1 MVVLIM
7 DKVLDLVNSF
17 EKENGNLFKDLDE
30 ISFINSKKV
39 LKAFKDNNVNESDF
53 AGTNGYGYDDAGR
66 DKIEAVF
73 AEVLGGEDALVRPQL
88 ISGTHALTVCFFGLL
103 RPGDMLLSIN
113 GKPYDTLDEVI
124 GIRENPSSL
133 KAFRV
138 NYNQIDL
145 VNNDFDYDKIRD
157 YLSKN
162 KVKVIEIQR
171 SVGYANR
178 DTISIEKVE
187 RVCNLI
193 KSVSPDTIIM
203 VDNCYCE
210 FVSTKEPI
218 EVGADIMVGSL
229 IKNLGAGI
237 ASTGAYIV
245 GRRDLVNLCSQRLT
259 APGEGKQ
266 IGPSLGSNRSFLQGI
281 YMAPQAVVNALKTG
295 MLASYIL
302 EKLGVEVYPKYNEVR
317 SDIVTRIIFNDKDK
331 LIKFVQGIQGASA
344 IDSNVLPIPVATP
357 GYDDEIIM
365 ASGSFT
371 QGSSIEI
378 SCDGPVRS
386 PYIAYLQGG
395 ITYDY
400 GKLAVINA
408 ISNILKNND

>member
-1 MVVLIM
+1 MNNILKLIEEFESNNQE
-7 DKVLDLVNSF
+7 KFKELD
-17 EKENGNLFKDLDE
+17 D
-30 ISFINSKKV
+30 ISFLNSKKV
-39 LKAFKDNNVNESDF
+39 LTSFRENNVNALDF
-53 AGTNGYGYDDAGR
+53 CGTNGYGYDDIGR
-66 DKIEAVF
+66 DKIERIF
-73 AEVLGGEDALVRPQL
+73 ADVLGGEDALVRPQL

-103 RPGDMLLSIN
+103 RPGDTLLSIN

-124 GIRENPSSL
+124 GLRENPSSL
-133 KAFRV
+133 KAFQV
-138 NYNQIDL
+138 KYDQIAL
-145 VNNDFDYDKIRD
+145 VNNDFDYNKIAA
-157 YLSKN
+157 YLKTN
-162 KVKVIEIQR
+162 PVKVIEIQR

-178 DTISIEKVE
+178 DTIDIEKIAK
-187 RVCNLI
+187 VCKLI
-193 KSVSPDTIIM
+193 KEVSPKTIIM

-210 FVSTKEPI
+210 FVSTKEPLN
-218 EVGADIMVGSL
+218 VGADIMVGSL

-245 GRRDLVNLCSQRLT
+245 GRKDLVSLCAERLT
-259 APGEGKQ
+259 APGEGKD
-266 IGPSLGSNRSFLQGI
+266 IGPSLGLNRSFLQGI

-302 EKLGVEVYPKYNEVR
+302 EKLGVGVYPKYNDTR

-331 LIKFVQGIQGASA
+331 LIKFVQGIQMFSA

-371 QGSSIEI
+371 QGSSIEV

-408 ISNILKNND
+408 IKNILDNNN

>member
-1 MVVLIM
+1 M
-7 DKVLDLVNSF
+7 DKVLDLVNNF

-133 KAFRV
+133 KAFKV

-145 VNNDFDYDKIRD
+145 LNNDFDYDKIRD

-245 GRRDLVNLCSQRLT
+245 GRKDLVNLCSQRLT

-378 SCDGPVRS
+378 SCDGPIRS

>member
-1 MVVLIM
+1 M
-7 DKVLDLVNSF
+7 DKVLELVNSF
-17 EKENGNLFKDLDE
+17 ERENGELFKRLEE
-30 ISFINSKKV
+30 INFINCKKV
-39 LKAFKDNNVNESDF
+39 LTAFKNNNVNESDF
-53 AGTNGYGYDDAGR
+53 AGTNGYGYDDTGR
-66 DKIEAVF
+66 DKIERVF
-73 AEVLGGEDALVRPQL
+73 AEVLGGEEALVRPQL

-103 RPGDMLLSIN
+103 RPGDTLLSIN
-113 GKPYDTLDEVI
+113 GKPYDTLDCVI

-133 KAFRV
+133 KAFNV
-138 NYNQIDL
+138 NYAQIDL
-145 VNNDFDYDKIRD
+145 VNNDFDYDKIKD
-157 YLSKN
+157 YLKSN

-178 DTISIEKVE
+178 DTLSIEKIE
-187 RVCNLI
+187 KVCKVI
-193 KSVSPDTIIM
+193 KKVSPMTIIM

-210 FVSTKEPI
+210 FVSTKEPL

-245 GRRDLVNLCSQRLT
+245 GRSDLVNLCSERLT
-259 APGEGKQ
+259 APGEGKE
-266 IGPSLGSNRSFLQGI
+266 IGPSLGLNRFFLQGI
-281 YMAPQAVVNALKTG
+281 YMAPQAVVSALKTG

-302 EKLGVEVYPKYNEVR
+302 ENLGIEVYPKYNETR
-317 SDIVTRIIFNDKDK
+317 SDIVTRIIFKNKEK
-331 LIKFVQGIQGASA
+331 LIKFVQGIQMSSA

-378 SCDGPVRS
+378 SCDGPIRS

-395 ITYDY
+395 ITYNY

-408 ISNILKNND
+408 VKNILDNNI

>member
-1 MVVLIM
+1 MMAI
-7 DKVLDLVNSF
+7 VLDLVNSF
-17 EKENGNLFKDLDE
+17 EKANGHLFKDLDE

>member
-1 MVVLIM
+1 M

-133 KAFRV
+133 KAFKV

-187 RVCNLI
+187 MVCNLI
-193 KSVSPDTIIM
+193 KSVSPNTIIM

-245 GRRDLVNLCSQRLT
+245 GRKDLVNLCSQRLT

-302 EKLGVEVYPKYNEVR
+302 EKLGIEVYPKYNEVR

>member
-1 MVVLIM
+1 M

-357 GYDDEIIM
+357 GYDYEIIM

>member
-1 MVVLIM
+1 M
-7 DKVLDLVNSF
+7 DKVLELVQKF
-17 EKENGNLFKDLDE
+17 ENENNELFKRLDE

-39 LKAFKDNNVNESDF
+39 LKAFKENNVNASDF
-53 AGTNGYGYDDAGR
+53 AGTNGYGYDDSGR
-66 DKIEAVF
+66 DKIERVF
-73 AEVLGGEDALVRPQL
+73 ADVLGGEDALVRPQL

-103 RPGDMLLSIN
+103 RPGDTLLSIN

-124 GIRENPSSL
+124 GIRENSSSL
-133 KAFRV
+133 KAFKV
-138 NYNQIDL
+138 NYDQIDL
-145 VNNDFDYDKIRD
+145 VDNDFDYDKIKD
-157 YLSKN
+157 YLSSH

-178 DTISIEKVE
+178 DTLSIEKLAN
-187 RVCNLI
+187 VCKLI
-193 KSVSPDTIIM
+193 KSVSPETIIM

-210 FVSTKEPI
+210 FVSTEEPLS
-218 EVGADIMVGSL
+218 VGADIMVGSL

-245 GRRDLVNLCSQRLT
+245 GRADLVHLCSERLT
-259 APGEGKQ
+259 APGEGKE
-266 IGPSLGSNRSFLQGI
+266 IGPSLGINRSFLQGI
-281 YMAPQAVVNALKTG
+281 YMAPAAVISSIKTG
-295 MLASYIL
+295 MLASFIL
-302 EKLGVEVYPKYNEVR
+302 GNLGYEVYPKYNDIR
-317 SDIVTRIIFNDKDK
+317 SDIVTRIIFNDKEK
-331 LIKFVQGIQGASA
+331 LIKFVQGIQGSSA
-344 IDSNVLPIPVATP
+344 VDSNVLPIPVATP

-371 QGSSIEI
+371 QGSSIEV

-400 GKLAVINA
+400 GKMAVINA
-408 ISNILKNND
+408 VNNILK

>member
-1 MVVLIM
+1 M

-66 DKIEAVF
+66 DKIETVF

-133 KAFRV
+133 KAFKV

-259 APGEGKQ
+259 APGEGKE
-266 IGPSLGSNRSFLQGI
+266 IGPSLGINRSFLQGI

-331 LIKFVQGIQGASA
+331 LIKFVQGIQEASA

>member
-1 MVVLIM
+1 M

-133 KAFRV
+133 KAFKV
-138 NYNQIDL
+138 NYAQIDL

-245 GRRDLVNLCSQRLT
+245 GRKDLVNLCSQRLT

>member
-1 MVVLIM
+1 M

-133 KAFRV
+133 KAFKV

-259 APGEGKQ
+259 APGEGKE

>member
-1 MVVLIM
+1 M

-73 AEVLGGEDALVRPQL
+73 AEVLGGEDALVRSQL

>member
-1 MVVLIM
+1 M

-17 EKENGNLFKDLDE
+17 EKENVNLFKDLDE

-66 DKIEAVF
+66 DKIEAIF

-218 EVGADIMVGSL
+218 EVGADIMV
-229 IKNLGAGI
+229 
-237 ASTGAYIV
+237 
-245 GRRDLVNLCSQRLT
+245 LT
-259 APGEGKQ
+259 
-266 IGPSLGSNRSFLQGI
+266 SC
-281 YMAPQAVVNALKTG
+281 
-295 MLASYIL
+295 
-302 EKLGVEVYPKYNEVR
+302 GV
-317 SDIVTRIIFNDKDK
+317 
-331 LIKFVQGIQGASA
+331 
-344 IDSNVLPIPVATP
+344 
-357 GYDDEIIM
+357 
-365 ASGSFT
+365 
-371 QGSSIEI
+371 
-378 SCDGPVRS
+378 
-386 PYIAYLQGG
+386 
-395 ITYDY
+395 
-400 GKLAVINA
+400 
-408 ISNILKNND
+408 

>member
-1 MVVLIM
+1 M

-17 EKENGNLFKDLDE
+17 EKENVNLFKDLDE

>member
-1 MVVLIM
+1 M

-133 KAFRV
+133 KAFKV

-145 VNNDFDYDKIRD
+145 VNNDFDYDKIKD

-378 SCDGPVRS
+378 SCDGPIRS

>member
-133 KAFRV
+133 KAFKV

-237 ASTGAYIV
+237 ASIGAYIV

-378 SCDGPVRS
+378 SCDGPIRS

>member
-1 MVVLIM
+1 M

-237 ASTGAYIV
+237 ASTGAYIA

>member
-1 MVVLIM
+1 M

-30 ISFINSKKV
+30 ISFLNSKKV

-73 AEVLGGEDALVRPQL
+73 AEVLGSEDALVRPQL

-113 GKPYDTLDEVI
+113 GNPYDTLDEVI

-133 KAFRV
+133 KAFKV

-187 RVCNLI
+187 KVCNLI

-237 ASTGAYIV
+237 ASTGAYIA
-245 GRRDLVNLCSQRLT
+245 GRRDLVNLCSERLT
-259 APGEGKQ
+259 APGEGKE
-266 IGPSLGSNRSFLQGI
+266 IGPSLGINRSFLQGI

-331 LIKFVQGIQGASA
+331 LIKFVQGIQGSSA

>member
-1 MVVLIM
+1 M

-53 AGTNGYGYDDAGR
+53 AGTNGYGYYDAGR

-133 KAFRV
+133 KAFKV

>member
-1 MVVLIM
+1 M

-133 KAFRV
+133 KAFKV

-171 SVGYANR
+171 SVGYDNR

-266 IGPSLGSNRSFLQGI
+266 IGPSLGSNSSFLQGI

>member
-1 MVVLIM
+1 M

-133 KAFRV
+133 KAFKV
-138 NYNQIDL
+138 NYAQIDL

-266 IGPSLGSNRSFLQGI
+266 MGPSLGSNRSFLQGI

-378 SCDGPVRS
+378 SCDGPIRS

>member
-1 MVVLIM
+1 M

-133 KAFRV
+133 KAFKV

-245 GRRDLVNLCSQRLT
+245 GRRDLVNLCSERLT

-317 SDIVTRIIFNDKDK
+317 SDIVTRIIFNNKDK

-378 SCDGPVRS
+378 SCDGPIRS

>member
-1 MVVLIM
+1 MVNII
-7 DKVLDLVNSF
+7 DLVQKF
-17 EKENGNLFKDLDE
+17 ENENTELFQKLDE

-39 LKAFKDNNVNESDF
+39 LKAFKENNVNASDF
-53 AGTNGYGYDDAGR
+53 AGTNGYGYDDTGR
-66 DKIEAVF
+66 DKIERVF
-73 AEVLGGEDALVRPQL
+73 ADVLGGEDALVRPQL

-103 RPGDMLLSIN
+103 RPGDTLLSIN

-124 GIRENPSSL
+124 GIKENPSSL
-133 KAFRV
+133 KAFKV
-138 NYNQIDL
+138 NYDQIDL
-145 VNNDFDYDKIRD
+145 VNNDFDYDKIKD
-157 YLSKN
+157 YLSVN
-162 KVKVIEIQR
+162 NVKVIEIQR

-178 DTISIEKVE
+178 DTLSIEKVE
-187 RVCNLI
+187 KVCKLI
-193 KSVSPDTIIM
+193 KSISPETIIM
-203 VDNCYCE
+203 IDNCYCE
-210 FVSTKEPI
+210 FVSTKEPL

-245 GRRDLVNLCSQRLT
+245 GKANLVKLCSERLT
-259 APGEGKQ
+259 APGEGKE
-266 IGPSLGSNRSFLQGI
+266 IGPSLGLNRSFLQGL
-281 YMAPQAVVNALKTG
+281 YMAPKAVVNALKTG
-295 MLASYIL
+295 MLASYLL
-302 EKLGVEVYPKYNEVR
+302 EHLNIEVYPKYNDTR
-317 SDIVTRIIFNDKDK
+317 SDIVTRIIFNDKDR
-331 LIKFVQGIQGASA
+331 LIKFVQGIQGSSA

-378 SCDGPVRS
+378 SCDGPLRS

-400 GKLAVINA
+400 SKLAVINA
-408 ISNILKNND
+408 MENILKREN

>member
-1 MVVLIM
+1 M

-73 AEVLGGEDALVRPQL
+73 AEVLGSEDALVRPQL

-133 KAFRV
+133 KAFKV

-187 RVCNLI
+187 KVCNLI

-237 ASTGAYIV
+237 ASTGAYIA
-245 GRRDLVNLCSQRLT
+245 GRRDLVNLCSERLT
-259 APGEGKQ
+259 APGEGKE
-266 IGPSLGSNRSFLQGI
+266 IGPSLGINRSFLQGI

-302 EKLGVEVYPKYNEVR
+302 ERLGVEVYPKYNEVR

-331 LIKFVQGIQGASA
+331 LIKFVQGIQASSA

>member
-1 MVVLIM
+1 M

-103 RPGDMLLSIN
+103 RPGDMLLSVN

-133 KAFRV
+133 KAFKV

-245 GRRDLVNLCSQRLT
+245 GRKDLVNLCSQRLT
-259 APGEGKQ
+259 APGEGKE
-266 IGPSLGSNRSFLQGI
+266 IGPSLGINRSFLQGI

-357 GYDDEIIM
+357 GYNDEIIM

-378 SCDGPVRS
+378 SCDGPIRS

>member
-1 MVVLIM
+1 MINI
-7 DKVLDLVNSF
+7 LDLVQKF
-17 EKENGNLFKDLDE
+17 ENENIELFQKLDE
-30 ISFINSKKV
+30 ISFTNSKKV
-39 LKAFKDNNVNESDF
+39 LKAFKENNVNASDF
-53 AGTNGYGYDDAGR
+53 AGTNGYGYDDSGR
-66 DKIEAVF
+66 DKIERVF
-73 AEVLGGEDALVRPQL
+73 ADVLGGEDALVRPQL

-103 RPGDMLLSIN
+103 RPGDTLLSIN

-124 GIRENPSSL
+124 GIRENSSSL
-133 KAFRV
+133 KAFKV
-138 NYNQIDL
+138 NYDQIDL
-145 VNNDFDYDKIRD
+145 VNNDFDYDKIKS
-157 YLSKN
+157 YLSVN
-162 KVKVIEIQR
+162 NVKVIEIQR

-187 RVCNLI
+187 KVCKLI
-193 KSVSPDTIIM
+193 KKISPQTIIM

-210 FVSTKEPI
+210 FVSTKEPLN
-218 EVGADIMVGSL
+218 VGADIMVGSL

-245 GRRDLVNLCSQRLT
+245 GRADLVKLCSERLT
-259 APGEGKQ
+259 APGEGKE
-266 IGPSLGSNRSFLQGI
+266 IGPSLGLNRSFLQGL

-295 MLASYIL
+295 MLVSYLL
-302 EKLGVEVYPKYNEVR
+302 EHLNIEVYPKYNDTR

-408 ISNILKNND
+408 IENILKGEN

>member
-124 GIRENPSSL
+124 GIRENTSSL

>member
-1 MVVLIM
+1 M

-17 EKENGNLFKDLDE
+17 EKENGNLFKSLDE

-73 AEVLGGEDALVRPQL
+73 AEVLGSEDALVRPQL

-133 KAFRV
+133 KAFKV

-237 ASTGAYIV
+237 ASTGAYIA
-245 GRRDLVNLCSQRLT
+245 GRRDLVNLCSERLT
-259 APGEGKQ
+259 APGEGKE
-266 IGPSLGSNRSFLQGI
+266 IGPSLGINRSFLQGI

>member
-1 MVVLIM
+1 M

-73 AEVLGGEDALVRPQL
+73 TEVLGGEDALVRPQL

-133 KAFRV
+133 KAFKV

-317 SDIVTRIIFNDKDK
+317 SDIVTRIIFNNKDK

>member
-1 MVVLIM
+1 M

-103 RPGDMLLSIN
+103 RPGDMLLSVN

-133 KAFRV
+133 KAFKV

-187 RVCNLI
+187 QVCNLI

-245 GRRDLVNLCSQRLT
+245 GRKDLVNLCSQRLT

-302 EKLGVEVYPKYNEVR
+302 EKLGIEVYPKYNEVR
-317 SDIVTRIIFNDKDK
+317 SDIVTRIIFNNKDK

-378 SCDGPVRS
+378 SCDGPIRS

>member
-1 MVVLIM
+1 M

-133 KAFRV
+133 KAFKV

-187 RVCNLI
+187 MVCNLI

-245 GRRDLVNLCSQRLT
+245 GQRDLVNLCSQRLT

>member
-53 AGTNGYGYDDAGR
+53 TGTNGYGYDDAGR

-103 RPGDMLLSIN
+103 RPGDTLLSIN

-133 KAFRV
+133 KAFKV

-245 GRRDLVNLCSQRLT
+245 GRKDLVNLCSQRLT

-302 EKLGVEVYPKYNEVR
+302 EKLGIEVYPKYNEVR
-317 SDIVTRIIFNDKDK
+317 SDIVTRIIFNNKDK